1 VWRDLADLRA
11 YWAVDRVFEPNWSE
25 DRREA
30 GYRGW
35 RRAVERT
42 RGWLEAD

>member
-1 VWRDLADLRA
+1 
-11 YWAVDRVFEPNWSE
+11 VDRVFEPNWSE
-25 DRREA
+25 DRREG

-42 RGWLEAD
+42 RRWLEAD